1 MERAGVR
8 PPGRAGRGSWMGSTT
23 TPGKARGA
31 DPLVP
36 NDYNARMQAPGHM
49 PSAAYATPRF

>member
-1 MERAGVR
+1 MNGLGGATR
-8 PPGRAGRGSWMGSTT
+8 RAGRGTWMGSTT
-23 TPGKARGA
+23 TPGKAGGA

-36 NDYNARMQAPGHM
+36 NDYNARMQAPGPG